1 MYEIF
6 RKLCALA
13 DNIGKEVTS
22 AYMYNHG
29 FMTVDGKLGDG
40 KTFSF
45 TLKINKEEEEN
56 GN

>member
-6 RKLCALA
+6 RKLCAVA
-13 DNIGKEVTS
+13 DNIGIVTS
-22 AYMYNHG
+22 AFMYDHG
-29 FMTVDGKLGDG
+29 FMSVDGVLGDG

-45 TLKINKEEEEN
+45 TLKIDEEAKKD

>member
-13 DNIGKEVTS
+13 DNIGTEVTS
-22 AYMYNHG
+22 AFMYDHG
-29 FMTVDGKLGDG
+29 FMTVDGKLIDG

-45 TLKINKEEEEN
+45 TLKIDGEANKD

>member
-1 MYEIF
+1 MYDIF

-13 DNIGKEVTS
+13 DNIGNEVTS
-22 AYMYNHG
+22 AFMYDHG
-29 FMTVDGKLGDG
+29 FMTVDGKLSGG

-45 TLKINKEEEEN
+45 TLKINKEEEKD

>member
-45 TLKINKEEEEN
+45 TLKINKEEEKD